1 MYSVDLSAVTW
12 KKASRSGGGNNG
24 NCIEV
29 ACGLATWR
37 KSSRS
42 GGGSGNNCV
51 EVAFAGPAVAVR
63 DSKEPDGPALAFTPG
78 TWRAFLQRLPR

>member
-1 MYSVDLSAVTW
+1 MTW

-29 ACGLATWR
+29 ARGLATWR

-42 GGGSGNNCV
+42 GGGFGNNCV

-63 DSKEPDGPALAFTPG
+63 DSKEPDGPALAFT
-78 TWRAFLQRLPR
+78 TEAWRSFLQRLPR